1 MKKTEKKTRRSL
13 LSDVRG
19 ASEFTQA
26 IILTVALALGG
37 LAAVTAL
44 KDAIQSKA
52 DTTAGQI
59 QAIQ

>member
-1 MKKTEKKTRRSL
+1 MKKTNKTRRSL

-37 LAAVTAL
+37 LVAVGAL
-44 KDAIQSKA
+44 KTAIENKA
-52 DTTAGQI
+52 NTTATAIEGI
-59 QAIQ
+59 Q

>member
-1 MKKTEKKTRRSL
+1 MKKTNETKTPTL
-13 LSDVRG
+13 LSDIRG
-19 ASEFTQA
+19 SEFVQS
-26 IILTVALALGG
+26 IILMVALALGG

>member
-1 MKKTEKKTRRSL
+1 MKKTNEKKTPTL
-13 LSDVRG
+13 LSDIRG
-19 ASEFTQA
+19 SEFVQS
-26 IILTVALALGG
+26 IILMVALALGG

-44 KDAIQSKA
+44 KDAIQTKA